1 MIGAL
6 LLYKLKS
13 YLKREGNPW
22 RVVLSIFLIINAVFY
37 GFLFGTLTQLLESGT
52 IENISKDDFIKYTLL
67 LIFVIT
73 PGRMIFPGYK
83 PLKQLF
89 PKYYPL
95 SITQRYAASL
105 INDFLTPYFF
115 YLSLF
120 IVSGSLFANTP
131 DSQFLV
137 SGFLFMICAHL
148 LRRCIQYMLDFSLK
162 PSGVLMAFIILLIL
176 AFGLYNIDYWIFK
189 PYVILTAAG
198 LFFVMGWVQEWSIKE
213 SRLRKIRS
221 TSLKTNLQLKL
232 LFNNPKVKLPLLI
245 GFSVKT
251 GLLLLDFFLFRK
263 NGVHLFNGQ
272 FVYWLFVPPLIYFTY
287 VFNNIWAF
295 WFNLWLNLQLRIG
308 DYKAMIIQAFFLML
322 PLLIID
328 AVITLPILLL
338 SWDDKTFILTFYFT
352 TTFSM
357 LLLSFLWSLIT
368 SKKIATTF
376 QINGSTSTWG
386 VIVSMGSVFLLS
398 AISKFQW
405 AYLFVPLFLVL
416 SAAGLWYSIVTYKN
430 WKYVLFNKLKKG

>member
-1 MIGAL
+1 M
-6 LLYKLKS
+6 
-13 YLKREGNPW
+13 
-22 RVVLSIFLIINAVFY
+22 
-37 GFLFGTLTQLLESGT
+37 
-52 IENISKDDFIKYTLL
+52 
-67 LIFVIT
+67 
-73 PGRMIFPGYK
+73 
-83 PLKQLF
+83 
-89 PKYYPL
+89 
-95 SITQRYAASL
+95 
-105 INDFLTPYFF
+105 
-115 YLSLF
+115 
-120 IVSGSLFANTP
+120 
-131 DSQFLV
+131 
-137 SGFLFMICAHL
+137 
-148 LRRCIQYMLDFSLK
+148 
-162 PSGVLMAFIILLIL
+162 
-176 AFGLYNIDYWIFK
+176 
-189 PYVILTAAG
+189 
-198 LFFVMGWVQEWSIKE
+198 
-213 SRLRKIRS
+213 KIRG
-221 TSLKTNLQLKL
+221 TSLKTNLMLKL

-263 NGVHLFNGQ
+263 NGEHLFNGQ

-328 AVITLPILLL
+328 AAITLPILLL
-338 SWDDKTFILTFYFT
+338 SWDDTTFILTFYFT

-357 LLLSFLWSLIT
+357 LLFSFLWSLIT

-386 VIVSMGSVFLLS
+386 VMVSMGSVFLLS
-398 AISKFQW
+398 TISKFQW
-405 AYLFVPLFLVL
+405 AYVFVPLFLIL